1 MNQRKGACAIKGDEK
16 ILAALLESRTITEA
30 ADKCGMSRATIY
42 RRLKDPAFAERYYRA
57 RDEMLIV
64 HAANLQGL
72 LEMSVLTFRQ
82 AMADKNA
89 PQQTRVSAADSVIRN
104 CLKLRESV
112 DFEKRLKAIEEKLGD
127 DS

>member
-1 MNQRKGACAIKGDEK
+1 M
-16 ILAALLESRTITEA
+16 SRT
-30 ADKCGMSRATIY
+30 TIY

-72 LEMSVLTFRQ
+72 LEMSVLTFGQ

-112 DFEKRLKAIEEKLGD
+112 DFEKRQKAIEEKLGD